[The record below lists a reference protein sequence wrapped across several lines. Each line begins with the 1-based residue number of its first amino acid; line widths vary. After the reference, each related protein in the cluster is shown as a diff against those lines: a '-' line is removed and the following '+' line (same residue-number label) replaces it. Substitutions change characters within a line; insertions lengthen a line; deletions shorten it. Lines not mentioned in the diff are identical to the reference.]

1 MLLAFATRSF
11 GARTWGL
18 YAAGVGVAWIGL
30 RLSLWGDDRAL
41 PWWVGRRAEGA
52 GVTGLWAIAKRVLGR
67 SFGAAAV
74 LAFAAPFAAEH
85 WHAPEATPLFLSLAC
100 ALPLMAMTELALFA
114 TIGLKR
120 LGLQVAVRE
129 IVVPLS
135 FLPLSLILFHALGSA
150 HSIEA
155 LAAAHVLS
163 VGLGCTV
170 AVVGCRKV
178 FRAHQLDLRLERG
191 AVPDAFRR
199 YAVPIGFGELLA
211 TVLKRSDTL
220 LLAFVAGPAVVGV
233 YEIAKQF
240 ANTLHSIRV
249 GFDPIVVAV
258 VAGRDRAQAPSTR
271 AIRAGFSH
279 ATTLVLL
286 FVAPVALFF
295 VVFAEWLLPL
305 FGADFGAGVDAVRA
319 MSACAVVA
327 SAGSLAGPV
336 LVALGQAWS
345 TVRASCWALGVQA
358 VLLVWWT
365 PVFGVLGAALASGV
379 GSLVQ
384 VGILVALATRH
395 LGGRPYDREV
405 ARAMS
410 AVGLAVAWLLGLSA
424 VNQRFHNMSL
434 WTHALVFAFGLLP
447 LVWAA
452 WPYRPRFA
460 RASVNAVT

>member
-1 MLLAFATRSF
+1 M
-11 GARTWGL
+11 
-18 YAAGVGVAWIGL
+18 
-30 RLSLWGDDRAL
+30 
-41 PWWVGRRAEGA
+41 
-52 GVTGLWAIAKRVLGR
+52 WAIAKRVLCR
-67 SFGAAAV
+67 SVGVAAV
-74 LAFAAPFAAEH
+74 LTVAAPLVADH
-85 WHAPEATPLFLSLAC
+85 WSAPEATPLFLALAC
-100 ALPLMAMTELALFA
+100 ALPLLAMTEVALFA

-135 FLPLSLILFHALGSA
+135 FLPLSLILFHALGPL

-163 VGLGCTV
+163 VALGCTV
-170 AVVGCRKV
+170 AVVGCRRV
-178 FRAHQLDLRLERG
+178 FRAQKLKLRFERG
-191 AVPDAFRR
+191 AVPVAFRR

-258 VAGRDRAQAPSTR
+258 VAGRDRAHAASVR

-295 VVFAEWLLPL
+295 VIFAEWLLPL

-365 PVFGVLGAALASGV
+365 PALGVLGAALASGI

-384 VGILVALATRH
+384 VGILVAVATQH
-395 LGGRPYDREV
+395 LGVRPYDREV
-405 ARAMS
+405 VRALS
-410 AVGLAVAWLLGLSA
+410 AVGLAVALLLGLFA
-424 VNQRFHNMSL
+424 AGGRLQDASL
-434 WTHALVFAFGLLP
+434 WTHGWVFALALLP

-460 RASVNAVT
+460 RASVNAAT